1 MQISSYEVGK
11 KYPSAI
17 LHQDEIKFDITDGGA
32 IIPKNRKSLL
42 CNMQS

>member
-32 IIPKNRKSLL
+32 IIPSMIVIFDNRR
-42 CNMQS
+42 

>member
-1 MQISSYEVGK
+1 MQISGYEVGK

-32 IIPKNRKSLL
+32 IIPIYMRKPTG
-42 CNMQS
+42 